1 MLSSPRVRN
10 NGALL
15 IHTQSPID
23 DLIGGGLPTGV
34 ISHIYGEAATG
45 KTTLAMQA
53 AGNLSREGY
62 QTLYIDGDNRF
73 SFKRFSQIFP
83 DDDSLERITLIVPKS
98 LDEQTEIISVLD
110 AYVSSRTRLI
120 VVDTI
125 AAQYRRGLSPDTQ
138 FTRYREV
145 VEKQL
150 PEMLGLCRRRR
161 NIAVLILNQVVSN
174 IEGIEGENIL
184 PSTGMGLNKFSQ
196 VTLRFSTTAV
206 KSVLKAKIINH
217 YLDIRGEIFYQITS
231 RGISPV
237 SPGLLKALKDVGGRA
252 S

>member
-1 MLSSPRVRN
+1 MLSSLRVRN

-15 IHTQSPID
+15 VHTQSPID

-62 QTLYIDGDNRF
+62 QTLYIDGDNKF

-125 AAQYRRGLSPDTQ
+125 ASQYRRGLSPDTQ
-138 FTRYREV
+138 FSRYREV

-161 NIAVLILNQVVSN
+161 NIAMLILNQVISN
-174 IEGIEGENIL
+174 MEGIEGENI
-184 PSTGMGLNKFSQ
+184 PSMGMGLNKFSQ
-196 VTLRFSTTAV
+196 VTLRFSTTFV
-206 KSVLKAKIINH
+206 KSVLKAEIINH

-231 RGISPV
+231 RGLSPV
-237 SPGLLKALKDVGGRA
+237 SPSLLKAFKDVGSRA

>member
-1 MLSSPRVRN
+1 LSSLRVRN

-15 IHTQSPID
+15 VHTQSPID

-62 QTLYIDGDNRF
+62 QTLYIDGDNKF

-125 AAQYRRGLSPDTQ
+125 ASQYRRGLSPDTQ
-138 FTRYREV
+138 FSRYREV

-161 NIAVLILNQVVSN
+161 NIAMLILNQVISN
-174 IEGIEGENIL
+174 MEGIEGENI
-184 PSTGMGLNKFSQ
+184 PSMGMGLNKFSQ
-196 VTLRFSTTAV
+196 VTLRFSTTFV
-206 KSVLKAKIINH
+206 KSVLKAEIINH

-231 RGISPV
+231 RGLSPV
-237 SPGLLKALKDVGGRA
+237 SPSLLKAFKDVGSRA

>member
-1 MLSSPRVRN
+1 
-10 NGALL
+10 
-15 IHTQSPID
+15 
-23 DLIGGGLPTGV
+23 
-34 ISHIYGEAATG
+34 ATG

-73 SFKRFSQIFP
+73 SLKRFSQLFTNE
-83 DDDSLERITLIVPKS
+83 DSLERITLIVPKS

-125 AAQYRRGLSPDTQ
+125 ASQYRRELSPDTQ
-138 FTRYREV
+138 FSRYREV

-161 NIAVLILNQVVSN
+161 NIAVLILNQVVTSMDG
-174 IEGIEGENIL
+174 EEGENI
-184 PSTGMGLNKFSQ
+184 PSAGMGLNKFSQ
-196 VTLRFSTTAV
+196 VTLRFSTTPV
-206 KSVLKAKIINH
+206 KSVRKAEIINH
-217 YLDIRGEIFYQITS
+217 YLGIRGEVFYQITS
-231 RGISPV
+231 EGISPV
-237 SPGLLKALKDVGGRA
+237 RSDLLKALKEVGSRA
-252 S
+252 P

>member
-1 MLSSPRVRN
+1 MLSSLRVRN

-15 IHTQSPID
+15 VHTQSPID

-62 QTLYIDGDNRF
+62 QTLYIDGDNKF

-125 AAQYRRGLSPDTQ
+125 ASQYRRGLSPDTQ
-138 FTRYREV
+138 FSRYREV

-161 NIAVLILNQVVSN
+161 NIAMLILNQVISN
-174 IEGIEGENIL
+174 MEGIEGENI
-184 PSTGMGLNKFSQ
+184 PSMGMGLNKFSQ
-196 VTLRFSTTAV
+196 VTLRFSTTVV
-206 KSVLKAKIINH
+206 KSVLKAEIINH

-231 RGISPV
+231 RGLSPV
-237 SPGLLKALKDVGGRA
+237 SPHLLKAFKDVGSRA